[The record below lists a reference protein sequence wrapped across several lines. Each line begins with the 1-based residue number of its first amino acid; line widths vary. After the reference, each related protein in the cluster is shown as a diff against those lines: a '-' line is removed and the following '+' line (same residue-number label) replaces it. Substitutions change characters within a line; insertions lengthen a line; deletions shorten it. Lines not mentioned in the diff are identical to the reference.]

1 VWGWN
6 GISPWL
12 IAPKML
18 FQGMGNLSAMQVR
31 NLKEPGRYSDGDGL
45 LLQVRPNGAKS
56 WLARIQTNGKRRD
69 IGLGDAHQVSLAEA
83 REALLG
89 LRKQAREGVDP
100 LSARRKQRAIMPTFK
115 DAVHQAHRELL
126 KGWKNGK
133 HTDQWITTM
142 EIHAFPSLGKLPVDQ
157 IDGPMVRDALAK
169 IWLDKPE
176 TARRVKQR
184 IGTVLDWCYAK
195 GYRLSEAPMR
205 SIARGLPR
213 QPKQT
218 GHFAAMPHAQ
228 VPMFMASLSND
239 RTTIG
244 KLALELL
251 ILTACRSGEVRG
263 AKWSEFSKGFDCW
276 TIPAIRMKA
285 GVAHRIPQSAAA
297 KEVMARVSAIRVKDG
312 DLVFPGQEYGKAL
325 SDMTLLKILRDAKL
339 PFTVHGFRSSFRDWV
354 AEMTEYPREIAEAAL
369 AHTLQNKVEAAYRR
383 TDYFEKRRAMMD
395 DWATFCMSARS

>member
-1 VWGWN
+1 
-6 GISPWL
+6 
-12 IAPKML
+12 ML

-45 LLQVRPNGAKS
+45 LLQVRPNGTKS

-89 LRKQAREGVDP
+89 LRKQARDGIDP

-115 DAVHQAHRELL
+115 DAAHQVHRELL

-184 IGTVLDWCYAK
+184 IGAVLDWCYAK

-218 GHFAAMPHAQ
+218 GHFAAMPHVQ
-228 VPMFMASLSND
+228 VPEFMASLTHD
-239 RTTIG
+239 RMTTG
-244 KLALELL
+244 RLALELL

-263 AKWSEFSKGFDCW
+263 AKWSEFSAGYDCW
-276 TIPAIRMKA
+276 TIPAVRMKA
-285 GVAHRIPQSAAA
+285 GVAHRIPLSAAA
-297 KEVMARVSAIRVKDG
+297 QDVMVRAAAIKIKDV
-312 DLVFPGQEYGKAL
+312 DLVFPGQQHGNAL

-339 PFTVHGFRSSFRDWV
+339 QFTVHGFRSSFRDWV
-354 AEMTEYPREIAEAAL
+354 AEMTDYPREIAEAAL

-395 DWATFCMSARS
+395 DWAAFCLGAEA

>member
-1 VWGWN
+1 
-6 GISPWL
+6 
-12 IAPKML
+12 ML
-18 FQGMGNLSAMQVR
+18 FQDMGNLSAMQVR

-45 LLQVRPNGAKS
+45 LLQVRPNGTKS

-83 REALLG
+83 REALVG

-100 LSARRKQRAIMPTFK
+100 LAARRKQRAIMPSFK
-115 DAVHQAHRELL
+115 DAVHQVHGELL

-169 IWLDKPE
+169 IWLEKPE

-228 VPMFMASLSND
+228 VPAFMASLTHD
-239 RTTIG
+239 RMTTG
-244 KLALELL
+244 RLALELL

-263 AKWSEFSKGFDCW
+263 AKWSEFSGGYDCW
-276 TIPAIRMKA
+276 TIPAVRMKA
-285 GVAHRIPQSAAA
+285 GVAHRIPLSAAA
-297 KEVMARVSAIRVKDG
+297 QDVLTRAAAIRIKDV
-312 DLVFPGQEYGKAL
+312 DLVFRGQQHGKAL

-339 PFTVHGFRSSFRDWV
+339 TVTVHGFRSSFRDWV
-354 AEMTEYPREIAEAAL
+354 AEMTDYPREIAEAAL

-395 DWATFCMSARS
+395 DWAAFCLCAEA

>member
-1 VWGWN
+1 
-6 GISPWL
+6 
-12 IAPKML
+12 ML

-45 LLQVRPNGAKS
+45 LLQVRPNGSKS

-69 IGLGDAHQVSLAEA
+69 IGLGDAHQVSLSEA

-115 DAVHQAHRELL
+115 DAVHQVHRELL

-133 HTDQWITTM
+133 HTAQWITTM
-142 EIHAFPSLGKLPVDQ
+142 EIHAFPSLGRLPVDQ

-195 GYRLSEAPMR
+195 GYRLSEAPVR

-213 QPKQT
+213 QPKQN

-228 VPMFMASLSND
+228 VPAFVASLSND
-239 RTTIG
+239 RMTIG

-263 AKWSEFSKGFDCW
+263 AKWSEFSGGYDSW

-285 GVAHRIPQSAAA
+285 GAAHRIPLSAAA
-297 KEVMARVSAIRVKDG
+297 QDVMVRASAVRIKDG
-312 DLVFPGQEYGKAL
+312 DLVFPGQQHGNAL

-369 AHTLQNKVEAAYRR
+369 AHTLQNKVEAA
-383 TDYFEKRRAMMD
+383 
-395 DWATFCMSARS
+395 CPPSAFNRQTGCIK